1 MGQGSLTYDRSSY
14 KAKGMKS
21 VNQRLVINKKNVDE
35 EIVKGEDYTNDG
47 FVALL
52 KLFYVGCWVYRS

>member
-35 EIVKGEDYTNDG
+35 EIVKGED
-47 FVALL
+47 
-52 KLFYVGCWVYRS
+52 